1 MLANDW
7 AQLFT
12 WWCDQDSAY
21 QDSQVFLYERYK
33 SACSSHSLQIFL
45 NPKLMAKQKPQSL
58 LWAWCRN
65 DCFCKLCLHKPTGIC
80 MEVHPLR
87 LNLIWLPIA
96 NDLNVGNQWANLGT
110 ATVGDGDKSPAYWW
124 QSDGEL
130 RKGTQKYTIMIKEF
144 AIFWLKRKSKNKR
157 EEVWQTRKA
166 LAVEAY

>member
-96 NDLNVGNQWANLGT
+96 KDLNVGNQWANVGT
-110 ATVGDGDKSPAYWW
+110 ANSSHEDMGERTLLWKMGTSHQRIGDRVTGNYGKEHKSTPLWSKSLQY
-124 QSDGEL
+124 SD
-130 RKGTQKYTIMIKEF
+130 
-144 AIFWLKRKSKNKR
+144 
-157 EEVWQTRKA
+157 
-166 LAVEAY
+166 